1 MKYLIYLIPFI
12 LLSTTSCSNYINK
25 MHAELDRENAAIDKK
40 KRKKPDTFA
49 QFRQDKRRY
58 DPRRAKNFKR
68 PDYRV
73 STANQNSVL
82 PSVKRQYRP
91 EAAVKRRYK
100 AQDLVDNQHDGSLW
114 SGQGNDNY
122 LFTQNKK
129 KRNGDI
135 ILINVFKKLKSE
147 ITMELARATPKP
159 APTEQKKDDDKTAA
173 PAAEEKSP
181 EETSSSKVQ
190 DRISSVII
198 EEINKDHILLRG
210 QKYLLY
216 KKRKR
221 LVEVQALVAR
231 RDISDDDAV
240 NSDNILESSV
250 HVIR

>member
-1 MKYLIYLIPFI
+1 MKRLIFLIPFLFLI
-12 LLSTTSCSNYINK
+12 NTSCSNYVSK
-25 MHAELDRENAAIDKK
+25 MHAELDREQAALDKK
-40 KRKKPDTFA
+40 RKKKPDTFA
-49 QFRQDKRRY
+49 QFRKKR
-58 DPRRAKNFKR
+58 PRRMDRRRRNSFKR

-73 STANQNSVL
+73 STANQSNVM
-82 PSVKRQYRP
+82 PSIKRQYRP
-91 EAAVKRRYK
+91 ESYVKRRYK
-100 AQDLVDNQHDGSLW
+100 ASDLTDNQHDGSLW

-135 ILINVFKKLKSE
+135 ILINVYKKLKSE
-147 ITMELARATPKP
+147 ITMELARSTPKP
-159 APTEQKKDDDKTAA
+159 PAPKKDDAKKDATAA
-173 PAAEEKSP
+173 APEKP
-181 EETSSSKVQ
+181 KEETTSGKVK

-216 KKRKR
+216 KNRKR

>member
-1 MKYLIYLIPFI
+1 
-12 LLSTTSCSNYINK
+12 
-25 MHAELDRENAAIDKK
+25 MHAEMDRDSAAQN
-40 KRKKPDTFA
+40 KRRQKKPDTFD
-49 QFRQDKRRY
+49 QYRQNPRQNSRYNRR
-58 DPRRAKNFKR
+58 PPNQLNR
-68 PDYRV
+68 PQHRI
-73 STANQNSVL
+73 STGNQNAVL
-82 PSVKRQYRP
+82 PSIKRQYRP
-91 EAAVKRRYK
+91 EAVVRRRYK
-100 AQDLVDNQHDGSLW
+100 ARDLTDNQHDGSLW

-135 ILINVFKKLKSE
+135 ILINVFKTLKDE
-147 ITMELARATPKP
+147 ITAELSRATPKP
-159 APTEQKKDDDKTAA
+159 PVSAKKEGEEKKPAA
-173 PAAEEKSP
+173 PVANAPKKEENP
-181 EETSSSKVQ
+181 SKVQ

-216 KKRKR
+216 KNKKR